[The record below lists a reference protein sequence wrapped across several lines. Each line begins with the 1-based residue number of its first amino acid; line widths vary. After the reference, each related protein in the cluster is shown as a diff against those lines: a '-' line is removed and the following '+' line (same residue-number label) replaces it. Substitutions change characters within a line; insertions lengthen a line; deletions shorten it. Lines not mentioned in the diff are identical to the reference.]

1 MKNLYVICRNALKF
15 HTKNRFERLYQ
26 NQINILT
33 LHAEMLLKVLDK
45 NLYDKCRNALKICI
59 KKSDKYLY
67 VTFKNV
73 FINHNQIIYK
83 HGIFHAEMHRVKR
96 DEKS

>member
-1 MKNLYVICRNALKF
+1 MLLNFTLK
-15 HTKNRFERLYQ
+15 TDLKDYIKKKK
-26 NQINILT
+26 QINIFT

-83 HGIFHAEMHRVKR
+83 HGIFHAEMHRVKC